1 MAYVSP
7 TLNLLI
13 NVVKKST
20 NALNRDFSEI
30 ERLQSSVR
38 GYQNFVISAYEK
50 VEKNLRFEFNK
61 AKPDMQVSKELLPN
75 ATGNY
80 FLVSPVDGLENFSRG
95 ISYFSTTA
103 ALVDPNNNILA
114 AVVYNPAID
123 EMYFAEKGNGAF
135 KEGFRSIERL
145 RVTPNKDLVK
155 SFVLTGSH
163 SSKFEPETFVR
174 GFGSVSLEMAYLAA
188 GKADAVVEKEASV
201 ASLAAGMMLVKE
213 AGGYVF
219 EINQKDIKSEDLN
232 KVLVSRNVI
241 ATNSALGKKVH
252 DLVNS

>member
-13 NVVKKST
+13 SVVKKAT

-30 ERLQSSVR
+30 ERLQSSVK

-61 AKPDMQVSKELLPN
+61 AKPEMQVSKELLSN

-80 FLVSPVDGLENFSRG
+80 FLVCPIDGLENFSRG
-95 ISYFSTTA
+95 ISYFATTA
-103 ALVDPNNNILA
+103 ALVDANNNILA

-145 RVTPNKDLVK
+145 RVTPNKDLVR

-163 SSKFEPETFVR
+163 ATKFGAETYVR
-174 GFGSVSLEMAYLAA
+174 SFGSVALELAYLAA
-188 GKADAVVEKEASV
+188 GKADAIVEKENSI
-201 ASLAAGMMLVKE
+201 ASLVAGILLVKE
-213 AGGYVF
+213 SGGYVF
-219 EINQKDIKSEDLN
+219 DINQKDLKSEDLN
-232 KVLVSRNVI
+232 KILSSRSIVATNGILGEKVHNLVS
-241 ATNSALGKKVH
+241 A
-252 DLVNS
+252 